1 MLYTLKV
8 YLLIASIVFGVTG
21 IFFLA
26 LLAWSAVQDY
36 ARALRAMQRIASGVR
51 RETFANSR
59 SISRDHEMKSQSV
72 A

>member
-21 IFFLA
+21 AFLLT
-26 LLAWSAVQDY
+26 LLVWNAAQDY

-59 SISRDHEMKSQSV
+59 SISRTGEMNSRSAV
-72 A
+72 

>member
-8 YLLIASIVFGVTG
+8 YLLIASVVFGATG
-21 IFFLA
+21 AF
-26 LLAWSAVQDY
+26 LLAVLAWNAAQDY
-36 ARALRAMQRIASGVR
+36 ARALRVMQRIASGVR

-59 SISRDHEMKSQSV
+59 SLSRTHEMNSRSV